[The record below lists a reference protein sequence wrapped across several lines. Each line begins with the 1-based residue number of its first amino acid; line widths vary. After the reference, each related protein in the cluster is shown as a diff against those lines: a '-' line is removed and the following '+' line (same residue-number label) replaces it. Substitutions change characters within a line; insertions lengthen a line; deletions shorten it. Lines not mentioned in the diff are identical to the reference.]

1 MRASVSTVNA
11 PQRECS
17 HFRCACLPGAWQW
30 EMARSSMTYVRRTP
44 DRTTP
49 GLCRDDYP
57 IKQGL
62 HLKCSSWSCSLFVY
76 GQTSQLQPQSS
87 PGSTRSGFPKT
98 RHWTPLPSRSAPR
111 FHPAPSVLLTQ
122 DSSTTLKVLSG
133 LHRADHPRCRKPC
146 LYRLKSLADQDLKFD
161 ASVQGSAF
169 GGAVIRDRS

>member
-44 DRTTP
+44 DRTAP

-62 HLKCSSWSCSLFVY
+62 HLKCSLWSCSLF
-76 GQTSQLQPQSS
+76 TIRLLNSNRSLRPA
-87 PGSTRSGFPKT
+87 PTRSGFPQM
-98 RHWTPLPSRSAPR
+98 RHGTPLPSPSDPR

-122 DSSTTLKVLSG
+122 DSSTTLQVLSG
-133 LHRADHPRCRKPC
+133 LHRADHPRCRNPA
-146 LYRLKSLADQDLKFD
+146 YANSDH
-161 ASVQGSAF
+161 
-169 GGAVIRDRS
+169 